1 MCALLFVYRFFN
13 VWKTTIEDIVG
24 KMKCETIERNVS
36 IHKYDANKTNISSM
50 QFGWNSSIRAQYI
63 YLTFLPYFQIPL
75 SICNVLGKM
84 RQEWYTCNSKCHGE
98 GILFVFHLKL
108 RMRTTSKDFQ

>member
-50 QFGWNSSIRAQYI
+50 QFGWNSSIRAKYI

-75 SICNVLGKM
+75 SICNVQRKM
-84 RQEWYTCNSKCHGE
+84 RQGVVY
-98 GILFVFHLKL
+98 LQLKMS
-108 RMRTTSKDFQ
+108 RRRNIICIPFETKNANDE